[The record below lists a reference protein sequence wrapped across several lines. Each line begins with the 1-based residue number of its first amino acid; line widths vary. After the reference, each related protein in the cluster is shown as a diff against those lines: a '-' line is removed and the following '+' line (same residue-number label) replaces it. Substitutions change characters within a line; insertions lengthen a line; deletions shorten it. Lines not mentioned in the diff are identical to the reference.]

1 MNKRVSAYLLII
13 KKKARMSQVTRELI
27 TLQVGHHANFIGT
40 HWWNLQEAS
49 FVYSTATS
57 TNINHDFLFREGI
70 TSHQQETYTPRLL
83 AIDLKGSLHSLPVE
97 GRLYSDFQAEPST
110 SEAAWDGNVE
120 FIQQLPQE
128 KNEFLKDLEQE
139 DAKFRSVTDEDKD
152 ICIDDSKASDDDVA
166 LSKKVYD
173 LSKSVNV
180 WSDFLRPHLHP
191 KAVYLIDN
199 LMVNIGRASA
209 GSCENIWGFSSGYC
223 TFQREEVEEE
233 IVDRIR
239 CLAESCNSLQGFQ
252 ILTDIHD
259 GMGGISC
266 GILQHLADEYVSK
279 NSLTFTTSPSHIIPT
294 LEPARLLMQA
304 SILQSYREMCQL
316 SSIVVPLNMRKSML
330 DFEAPFCSYQHLALK
345 EYNAYYTSSVM
356 AAFLDTVSVAYRSRA
371 SPLPLANLVDILT
384 PTGRK
389 VAGGSLSLPLG
400 MKSNQSFVEWL
411 HEEHESSLDSV
422 SAGCTYRLDPVSEL
436 LTVRGIPPSKLNRSG
451 PKYASTRSCGNAA
464 QLYSDFLQNSSKLP
478 TMRYVASVED
488 PLKTTAPFPSI
499 FSTTVTDDGY
509 IDTCDK
515 TLVSDVRSSPCL
527 AGLHQSRGLGSILQ
541 QLYTSAKKFDVMKV
555 PSLLEEGVDK
565 ESWGMLTEDL
575 HEIASNY
582 CNK

>member
-1 MNKRVSAYLLII
+1 
-13 KKKARMSQVTRELI
+13 MSQVTRELI

-70 TSHQQETYTPRLL
+70 TSYLQETYTPRLL

-97 GRLYSDFQAEPST
+97 GRLYNDFQAEPST
-110 SEAAWDGNVE
+110 NEAAWDGKVE

-139 DAKFRSVTDEDKD
+139 DAKFRGVTDEDKD
-152 ICIDDSKASDDDVA
+152 ICIDDSKASDNDVTP
-166 LSKKVYD
+166 SKKVYD
-173 LSKSVNV
+173 LTKSVKV

-199 LMVNIGRASA
+199 LMVNTGRASA
-209 GSCENIWGFSSGYC
+209 GTSENIWGFSSGYS

-266 GILQHLADEYVSK
+266 GILQHLADEYGSK
-279 NSLTFTTSPSHIIPT
+279 NSLTFTTSPPHLIPT
-294 LEPARLLMQA
+294 MEPARLSMQA

-330 DFEAPFCSYQHLALK
+330 DFEAPCCAYQHLVLK
-345 EYNAYYTSSVM
+345 EYDAYFTSSVM
-356 AAFLDTVSVAYRSRA
+356 AAFLDSVSLAYRSRA
-371 SPLPLANLVDILT
+371 SPLPLANVVDILT

-400 MKSNQSFVEWL
+400 IKSNQSFAEWL
-411 HEEHESSLDSV
+411 HEEHECSLVSV
-422 SAGCTYRLDPVSEL
+422 SAGCGYHLDPISEL

-451 PKYASTRSCGNAA
+451 PKYPGARSYTNAA
-464 QLYSDFLQNSSKLP
+464 QLYSDFMQNSSKP
-478 TMRYVASVED
+478 PNMRFVAGVED

-499 FSTTVTDDGY
+499 FSPSVTDDGY
-509 IDTCDK
+509 IDTCHK
-515 TLVSDVRSSPCL
+515 SSVPDVKSTPCL
-527 AGLHQSRGLGSILQ
+527 AGLHQSRGLGILLQ

-565 ESWGMLTEDL
+565 ESWGVLTEDL
-575 HEIASNY
+575 QEIASNY
-582 CNK
+582 CSK